1 MFDLSR
7 LPYKSRK
14 RWALVVLVV
23 GLPTYVVAVVSVIN
37 WLYPD
42 PTEKVSLWVE
52 LAIYIG
58 LGFLWTL
65 PFRGLFKGIGQPDPD
80 APDDEG

>member
-23 GLPTYVVAVVSVIN
+23 GLPTYVVAVVSAIN
-37 WLYPD
+37 WIYPD
-42 PTEKVSLWVE
+42 PTQKVSLWVE
-52 LAIYIG
+52 LGIYIG
-58 LGFLWTL
+58 LGILWTL
-65 PFRGLFKGIGQPDPD
+65 PFRGLFRGIGQPDPD
-80 APDDEG
+80 APHDDV

>member
-1 MFDLSR
+1 MFDFSR
-7 LPYKSRK
+7 LSYKSRK

-23 GLPTYVVAVVSVIN
+23 GMPTYVVAVVTAIN

-42 PTEKVSLWVE
+42 PAQKVSLWVE

-58 LGFLWTL
+58 LGLLWTL

>member
-7 LPYKSRK
+7 LPYKTRK

-23 GLPTYVVAVVSVIN
+23 GLPTYVVAVVTTIN

-42 PTEKVSLWVE
+42 PTQKVSLWVE
-52 LAIYIG
+52 LGIYVG
-58 LGFLWTL
+58 LGILWTL
-65 PFRGLFKGIGQPDPD
+65 PFRGLFRGIGQPDPD
-80 APDDEG
+80 VPDDRP